1 MLKLQHALEGLLDGQ
16 DLAQMRGLEE
26 TSVEFIYALASL
38 HFSRGLYKKAEAEF
52 RFLCLHKHKEA
63 DFWLALA
70 RTRRMQGNLRGAH
83 AAYLMALMIRP
94 QVSLCLEMGRLYL
107 LLGETERLQE
117 CVEGARR
124 LLALGEG
131 LHLAKE
137 VEHLAGALGHE

>member
-1 MLKLQHALEGLLDGQ
+1 MLTLQNALEGLLDGQ
-16 DLAQMRGLEE
+16 DLAHMRGLDEA
-26 TSVEFIYALASL
+26 SVEFIYALASL

-52 RFLCLHKHKEA
+52 HFLCLHKHKEA

-70 RTRRMQGNLRGAH
+70 RTRRIQGNLRGAQ

-107 LLGETERLQE
+107 LLGETQRLEE

-131 LHLAKE
+131 RHLASE
-137 VEHLAGALGHE
+137 VDHLAAAVGDP